1 MNPKLLLSQAKDL
14 ELLMIKHRRYLHEHP
29 ELGFNLKLTKD
40 YVTKELSSMGYKPI
54 DCGKCGLIALAGN
67 EKSGKTFLLRADMD
81 ALPIYE
87 QAAVDFPSKNEGQM
101 HACGH
106 DLHTAMLLGAAK
118 LLKDYEQ
125 ELKGTVKL
133 MFQPSEETLE
143 GAKDML
149 KNDVLKNPD
158 VDAGMMIHV
167 IPGIP
172 FSNGTAIVC
181 DGGVSAPAADY
192 FQIDIQGKGC
202 HGAMPELGIDPI
214 HIASHIVIALQE
226 LHARELSMSDDA
238 VLTIGSFQAGNANN
252 VIPDIARLTGTL
264 RAFDET
270 VRNRIKL
277 RLTEICT
284 GIAKTFRGRAEV
296 TFTSGCPTLLNDDS
310 LSKDISNYCK
320 ELLGKDMAF
329 SQADL
334 RNQPKSEKTA
344 KATGSE
350 DFSYI
355 SHEIPTVM
363 VALSAGNSE
372 NGFLYPLHH
381 PKVTFDETV
390 LSYGASIYTYTA
402 MRWLEENFE
411 TLYY

>member
-1 MNPKLLLSQAKDL
+1 
-14 ELLMIKHRRYLHEHP
+14 
-29 ELGFNLKLTKD
+29 
-40 YVTKELSSMGYKPI
+40 
-54 DCGKCGLIALAGN
+54 
-67 EKSGKTFLLRADMD
+67 
-81 ALPIYE
+81 
-87 QAAVDFPSKNEGQM
+87 
-101 HACGH
+101 
-106 DLHTAMLLGAAK
+106 
-118 LLKDYEQ
+118 
-125 ELKGTVKL
+125 
-133 MFQPSEETLE
+133 
-143 GAKDML
+143 
-149 KNDVLKNPD
+149 
-158 VDAGMMIHV
+158 MMIHV
-167 IPGIP
+167 IPGMP
-172 FSNGTAIVC
+172 FSTGTAIVC

-238 VLTIGSFQAGNANN
+238 VLTIGTFQSGNANN
-252 VIPDIARLTGTL
+252 VIPDIARLSGTL

-270 VRNRIKL
+270 VRKRIKL

-320 ELLGKDMAF
+320 ELLGRTMAF

-334 RNQPKSEKTA
+334 TNMAKQNAKTVN
-344 KATGSE
+344 ATGSE

-355 SHEIPTVM
+355 SQEIPSVM
-363 VALSAGNSE
+363 VAIAAGNSE
-372 NGFLYPLHH
+372 SGFQYPLHH

-390 LSYGASIYTYTA
+390 LAYGAGIYAYTA
-402 MRWLEENFE
+402 IQWLEKHFNQ
-411 TLYY
+411 T

>member
-1 MNPKLLLSQAKDL
+1 MFTNSILSKAKEFELLL
-14 ELLMIKHRRYLHEHP
+14 IKHRRYLHMHP
-29 ELGFNLKLTKD
+29 ELGFDLKLTKE
-40 YVTKELSSMGYKPI
+40 YVKNELSAMGYDPI
-54 DCGKCGLIALAGN
+54 ECGKCGLIALAGSP
-67 EKSGKTFLLRADMD
+67 ESGKIILLRADMD
-81 ALPIYE
+81 ALPISE
-87 QAAVDFPSKNEGQM
+87 QTNIDFCSETEGQM

-106 DLHTAMLLGAAK
+106 DLHTAMLLGAARI
-118 LLKDYEQ
+118 LKDYAQ

-133 MFQPSEETLE
+133 MFQSSEETLE

-149 KNDVLKNPD
+149 KHHVLENPS

-167 IPGIP
+167 MPGMP
-172 FSNGTAIVC
+172 FSTGTAIIC

-192 FQIDIQGKGC
+192 FQITIQGKGC

-238 VLTIGSFQAGNANN
+238 VLTIGTFQAGNANN
-252 VIPDIARLTGTL
+252 VIPDTARLTGTL
-264 RAFDET
+264 RAFDEN
-270 VRNRIKL
+270 VRKRIKL
-277 RLTEICT
+277 RLTEIST

-310 LSKDISNYCK
+310 LSKNITNYCK
-320 ELLGKDMAF
+320 ELLGRDMAF
-329 SQADL
+329 SQSDL
-334 RNQPKSEKTA
+334 NNITKPTIKTA

-363 VALSAGNSE
+363 VALAAGNTE
-372 NGFLYPLHH
+372 NGFSYPLHH
-381 PKVTFDETV
+381 PKVTFDENV
-390 LSYGASIYTYTA
+390 LPYGAAIYSYSA
-402 MRWLEENFE
+402 IKWLEEH
-411 TLYY
+411 Y

>member
-1 MNPKLLLSQAKDL
+1 MKRIFKKNQIMISALAVMIDVAGYLNYSGKLFGDDAKKVDNEMANQ
-14 ELLMIKHRRYLHEHP
+14 ELLDISLEETAEIDSLDSEVDETPGEAVYTTTTVAGMT
-29 ELGFNLKLTKD
+29 LTD
-40 YVTKELSSMGYKPI
+40 
-54 DCGKCGLIALAGN
+54 
-67 EKSGKTFLLRADMD
+67 
-81 ALPIYE
+81 
-87 QAAVDFPSKNEGQM
+87 
-101 HACGH
+101 
-106 DLHTAMLLGAAK
+106 AK
-118 LLKDYEQ
+118 LLKEHEDEI
-125 ELKGTVKL
+125 EGTIKL
-133 MFQPSEETLE
+133 MFQPAEEIFE
-143 GAKDML
+143 GSRDMIQNGL
-149 KNDVLKNPD
+149 LKNPD
-158 VDAGMMIHV
+158 VDAALMIHV
-167 IPGIP
+167 MAGVPIPE
-172 FSNGTAIVC
+172 GTIIAC

-192 FQIDIQGKGC
+192 FDIQIQGKGC

-226 LHARELSMSDDA
+226 LHARELSMSDDT

-329 SQADL
+329 LQADL

>member
-1 MNPKLLLSQAKDL
+1 MFTNSILSKAKDIELLL
-14 ELLMIKHRRYLHEHP
+14 IKHRRYLHMHP
-29 ELGFNLKLTKD
+29 ELGFDLKLTKE
-40 YVTKELSSMGYKPI
+40 YVKNELSAMGYDPI
-54 DCGKCGLIALAGN
+54 ECGKCGLIALAGSQ
-67 EKSGKTFLLRADMD
+67 KSGKTFLLRADMD
-81 ALPIYE
+81 ALPISE
-87 QAAVDFPSKNEGQM
+87 QTNIDFCSETEGQM

-106 DLHTAMLLGAAK
+106 DLHTAMLLGAARI
-118 LLKDYEQ
+118 LKDYEH

-149 KNDVLKNPD
+149 ENQVLENPK
-158 VDAGMMIHV
+158 VHAGMMIHV
-167 IPGIP
+167 MPGMP
-172 FSNGTAIVC
+172 FSTGTAIVC
-181 DGGVSAPAADY
+181 NGGVSAPAADY
-192 FQIDIQGKGC
+192 FQITIQGKGC

-214 HIASHIVIALQE
+214 NIASHIVIALQE
-226 LHARELSMSDDA
+226 LHARELSMSENA
-238 VLTIGSFQAGNANN
+238 VLTIGTFQTGNANN
-252 VIPDIARLTGTL
+252 VIPDTARLTGTL
-264 RAFDET
+264 RAFDEN
-270 VRNRIKL
+270 VRKHIKL

-284 GIAKTFRGRAEV
+284 GISKTFRGRAEV

-320 ELLGKDMAF
+320 ELLGRDMAF

-334 RNQPKSEKTA
+334 INRTKQNAKTA

-363 VALSAGNSE
+363 IALAAGNSE
-372 NGFLYPLHH
+372 NGFQYPLHH

-390 LSYGASIYTYTA
+390 LSYGASIYAYTA
-402 MRWLEENFE
+402 TRWLEDHF
-411 TLYY
+411 